1 MKDKKKHGRKAIMN
15 RILTAAFLCVF
26 LFSLYK
32 IVNIFLE
39 YRNIDKLYDDT
50 VTQYTSGEDKTD
62 TDPIEV
68 DLEQLQEVNDD
79 VVGWIYIP
87 GTNINFPVLQGKN
100 NKQYLFQSYEKEYL
114 TAGSIFIDYRCG
126 ADFTDRNTVIYGHN
140 MHNGSMFG
148 KLKKY
153 KDEKYKK
160 THPCIYVLNSAKE
173 WSQYEVIA
181 CFQADVEGPIY
192 DLPINEESS
201 DKKFERLSSTI
212 QEENI
217 YSDDVQITKEDRL
230 ITLSTCTQDSRKD
243 VRVVVIAKLI

>member
-1 MKDKKKHGRKAIMN
+1 MKDKKHGRKAIIN
-15 RILTAAFLCVF
+15 RILTVAFLFVF

-50 VTQYTSGEDKTD
+50 VTQYTSDEHKTD

-68 DLEQLQEVNDD
+68 DLKQLQAVNDD
-79 VVGWIYIP
+79 VIGWIYIP
-87 GTNINFPVLQGKN
+87 ETNINFPVLQGKN

-114 TAGSIFIDYRCG
+114 TAGSIFIDYRC
-126 ADFTDRNTVIYGHN
+126 AEDFTDKNTVIYGHN

-160 THPCIYVLNSAKE
+160 THSCVYILNSAKE
-173 WSQYEVIA
+173 WNQYEIIA
-181 CFQADVEGPIY
+181 CFQADVEGAVY
-192 DLPINEESS
+192 DLPIDEKCSEE
-201 DKKFERLSSTI
+201 KFKQLRTTI
-212 QEENI
+212 KAENI
-217 YSDDVQITKEDRL
+217 YSGDVKITKEDHL
-230 ITLSTCTQDSRKD
+230 ITLSTCTQDSRND
-243 VRVVVIAKLI
+243 VRVVVISKLI

>member
-1 MKDKKKHGRKAIMN
+1 MKDKKHGRKAIIN
-15 RILTAAFLCVF
+15 RILTVAFLFVF

-50 VTQYTSGEDKTD
+50 VKQYTSGEDKTD
-62 TDPIEV
+62 ADPIEV

-79 VVGWIYIP
+79 VIGWIYIP

-160 THPCIYVLNSAKE
+160 THPCIYILNSAKE
-173 WSQYEVIA
+173 WSKYKVIA
-181 CFQADVEGPIY
+181 CFQADVEGPVY
-192 DLPINEESS
+192 DLPINEERG
-201 DKKFERLSSTI
+201 DKKFEQLSSTI
-212 QEENI
+212 QAENI
-217 YSDDVQITKEDRL
+217 YSGDVKITKEDHL
-230 ITLSTCTQDSRKD
+230 ITLSTCTQDSRND